1 MNKKINMV
9 LILLLLLIVSVGAV
23 SAADNSNET
32 LSVNDNTQGDEIL
45 TATNYTVTEN
55 TYGNY
60 FTSKGEMS
68 SSINAG
74 DTLIL
79 SGDFSGKNFTINK
92 QITLTGSGGTIKNG
106 VITLTK
112 DASGTVITG
121 LTIKNTNDFLYGIHV
136 NGATNCEI
144 HDNFINN
151 TGQSSYC
158 IVLNKDSDFNKIEHN
173 TLSCYGESYGHG
185 TRSSP
190 VILLGSADNNY
201 IADNDVYCADA
212 NAIYLSSY
220 TGGPFKGGES
230 FNNVIYNNTIT
241 YTTRTTSW
249 AYAIQLMGGNNT
261 VDSNKIYGGYR
272 GVSSSN
278 NPLNKVINNYI
289 FVDGTDFSSGAHTG
303 GDYGI
308 AVASNAT
315 VRNNTITGMFVG
327 SAISAGDNSL
337 IENNIINASK
347 GYGIE
352 ASGDDVKI
360 IENTIY
366 TNTSAAVRQQGKM
379 SGIVVDRNTIVS
391 QSGIGVYLSKS
402 SKTKYPSNI
411 TITNN
416 NITTSNQY
424 MINAADADKDTWVI
438 SGNMG
443 TGKILTPSGEVDPSA
458 PDFNFNGTIHN
469 VTPANYHNF
478 IDGDGNLK
486 NDFVHDGDI
495 LNFIGTF
502 ENKKI
507 YVTSSVKLTG
517 QNPVFINST
526 ICALSDSVWI
536 ENLTI
541 RNSNTSHNAWGIYV
555 TDTNIVKILNN
566 DIYVVDPKTAYTIY
580 IHKSSKIYIENNT
593 LTSHGDAL
601 TYTLLGD
608 GAEECEIKD
617 NIINCIGT
625 GEIYPFENSR
635 DINGNSSEVCI
646 AQCICL
652 GDTSNDFC
660 LDGTNIVPE
669 LYRTY
674 GILMIHSSN
683 NTLTGND
690 VRVTSLVNESNIFNS
705 TNSLVGIDFYY
716 DCDNN
721 IISGNKVNVTGL
733 DNYLYGVGAI
743 AHPTGGSGST
753 AINNVFKNN
762 EIYVNG
768 GYMAEGIV
776 FGPGCNGTQAL
787 NNTVSLTAE
796 NVTYGVNLESS
807 FDSTLKDNIILMNC
821 DVVYGIEAYGS
832 DGNVIEY
839 NTINGEGKLVSG
851 FVGINTNN
859 NIIQNNIFNSNGTDS
874 DKNITHD
881 VIKAT
886 NSGVYLEGSS
896 KGNLIDS
903 NSITTELGYP
913 VVLSADSTGNTVTY
927 NYLKGEKGSGDEG
940 VNGSASNTV
949 HDNYA
954 STFDNLVMDNVTVEY
969 RGNATITLEDD
980 DEGEGANVE
989 FKLGDVVIG
998 NATLENGKATI
1009 NYVLDKT
1016 TNVGNYTL
1024 TARVSKYG
1032 FRTEE
1037 ITSQLS
1043 VEKSNITV
1051 TVDDVKAKAG
1061 SQAEFKATLIDINN
1075 NPISDVEVKFYRNA
1089 NYIGSGKTNE
1099 NGIVIANIN
1108 IPSSLKGNYSIFAIV
1123 GESDNYRQSSGEGKL
1138 ILAPK
1143 NLTKLSVDDVTLYY
1157 KDGTNLIGQLTDDKG
1172 NALSGMLLSIIINGQ
1187 TMKRTTDS
1195 EGKFGVPINLNPGVY
1210 PVEVKFEGNSQY
1222 EASSA
1227 NATVTVKHTIV
1238 SDDIELMY
1246 KNGTR
1251 FYVSLM
1257 EDGKP
1262 IANERILLNING
1274 VIYTRTTNAQGSTSI
1289 AINLEPNE
1297 YIVTT
1302 AREATG
1308 EMKSNKI
1315 LVKSLLVENKD
1326 VDMFF
1331 KNGTRYTV
1339 KVIKQDGTVAGAGE
1353 TVTFNING
1361 VFYERTTNAEGIAGL
1376 NLNLEPNNYIIT
1388 AMYEGCA
1395 VANNIKVKHVLHAE
1409 DLTKKYGTADQFTVN
1424 VVDGQG
1430 NPLANATVIFNI
1442 NGVFYYRVSNATGTA
1457 KLNINLMP
1465 GQYII
1470 TSSFNGENI
1479 ANKVTVT
1486 S

>member
-23 SAADNSNET
+23 SAADNSSET

-45 TATNYTVTEN
+45 TASNYTVTEK

-60 FTSKGEMS
+60 FSGKGEMS
-68 SSINAG
+68 SSVNAG
-74 DTLIL
+74 DTIIL

-92 QITLTGSGGTIKNG
+92 QITLTSSGGTIKNG

-121 LTIKNTNDFLYGIHV
+121 LTIKNSNNYLYGIHV

-144 HDNFINN
+144 RDNFMNN

-158 IVLNKDSDFNKIEHN
+158 VVLNKDSDFNKIEHN
-173 TLSCYGESYGHG
+173 TLSCYGETYGHG
-185 TRSSP
+185 TRSTP

-201 IADNDVYCADA
+201 IADNVIYSADA

-220 TGGPFKGGES
+220 GGGIFKGGES

-261 VDSNKIYGGYR
+261 VDSNRIYGAYR
-272 GVSSSN
+272 GVTSSN
-278 NPLNKVINNYI
+278 VPSNKVINNYI
-289 FVDGTDFSSGAHTG
+289 FVDGTDFASGAHTG

-308 AVASNAT
+308 AVASDAT

-327 SAISAGDNSL
+327 SAISAGDNSV

-391 QSGIGVYLSKS
+391 ESGIGVYLSKS

-416 NITTSNQY
+416 DITTSNQY

-438 SGNMG
+438 SDNVG

-517 QNPVFINST
+517 KNPVFINST

-555 TDTNIVKILNN
+555 TDTKIVKILNN

-580 IHKSSKIYIENNT
+580 VHKSSKIYIENNT

-674 GILMIHSSN
+674 GILMIRSSN

-721 IISGNKVNVTGL
+721 VISKNKVNVTGL

-743 AHPTGGSGST
+743 AHPTGGSGTT
-753 AINNVFKNN
+753 AINNIFKDN
-762 EIYVNG
+762 EIYVSG
-768 GYMAEGIV
+768 GYMSEGIV

-787 NNTVSLTAE
+787 NNSVLLTAE
-796 NVTYGVNLESS
+796 NVTYGINLESS
-807 FDSTLKDNIILMNC
+807 FNSTLKDNIILMEC
-821 DVVYGIEAYGS
+821 DVVYGIEVYGS

-839 NTINGEGKLVSG
+839 NTLNGEGKLVSG

-859 NIIQNNIFNSNGTDS
+859 NIIQNNVFNLNGTDS
-874 DKNITHD
+874 GKNITHD
-881 VIKAT
+881 VIKAP

-903 NSITTELGYP
+903 NNITTELGYP
-913 VVLSADSTGNTVTY
+913 VELSADSTGNTVTN

-969 RGNATITLEDD
+969 RGNATITLESDN
-980 DEGEGANVE
+980 EGDGANVE
-989 FKLGDVVIG
+989 FKLGDLVIG
-998 NATLENGKATI
+998 NATLEKGKATI

-1016 TNVGNYTL
+1016 TDVGNYTL
-1024 TARVSKYG
+1024 TARVSKHG
-1032 FRTEE
+1032 FRSEE

-1043 VEKSNITV
+1043 VEKSNITI

-1123 GESDNYRQSSGEGKL
+1123 GESDNYRQSSGEAKL
-1138 ILAPK
+1138 ILTAR
-1143 NLTKLSVDDVTLYY
+1143 NLTKLTVDDVTLYF
-1157 KDGTNLIGQLTDDKG
+1157 KDGTKLMGQLTDDAAK
-1172 NALSGMLLSIIINGQ
+1172 ALSDMTILITINGQ
-1187 TMKRTTDS
+1187 TVKRTTDS
-1195 EGKFGVPINLNPGVY
+1195 EGKFGVAINLNPGVY

-1222 EASSA
+1222 DPSSA
-1227 NATVTVKHTIV
+1227 NATVTVNHTIV
-1238 SDDIELMY
+1238 SDDIVLMY

-1257 EDGKP
+1257 KDGKP
-1262 IANERILLNING
+1262 IANEEIHLNING
-1274 VIYTRTTNAQGSTSI
+1274 VIYTRVTKDNGSASI
-1289 AINLEPNE
+1289 AINLEPKE

-1302 AREATG
+1302 ERVSTG
-1308 EMKSNKI
+1308 EKKSNKI

-1331 KNGTRYTV
+1331 RNGTRYTV

-1361 VFYERTTNAEGIAGL
+1361 VFYERKTNDEGIAGL

-1395 VANNIKVKHVLHAE
+1395 VSNNIKIKHILHAE
-1409 DLTKKYGTADQFTVN
+1409 DLTKKYGTAAPFTVD
-1424 VVDGQG
+1424 VLDGQG
-1430 NPLANATVIFNI
+1430 NPLANANVTFNI

-1465 GQYII
+1465 GEYII

>member
-68 SSINAG
+68 SSVNAG

-92 QITLTGSGGTIKNG
+92 QITLTSSGGTIKNG

-121 LTIKNTNDFLYGIHV
+121 LTIKNSNNYLYGIHV

-144 HDNFINN
+144 RDNFMNN

-158 IVLNKDSDFNKIEHN
+158 VVLNKDSDFNKIEHN
-173 TLSCYGESYGHG
+173 TLSCYGETYGHG
-185 TRSSP
+185 TRSTP

-201 IADNDVYCADA
+201 IADNVIYSADA

-220 TGGPFKGGES
+220 GGGIFKGGES

-261 VDSNKIYGGYR
+261 VDSNRIYGAYR
-272 GVSSSN
+272 GVTSSN
-278 NPLNKVINNYI
+278 VPSNKVINNYI
-289 FVDGTDFSSGAHTG
+289 FVDGTDFASGAHTG

-308 AVASNAT
+308 AVASDAT

-327 SAISAGDNSL
+327 SAISAGDNSV

-352 ASGDDVKI
+352 ASGDDVKV

-391 QSGIGVYLSKS
+391 ESGIGVYLSKS

-416 NITTSNQY
+416 DITTSNQY

-438 SGNMG
+438 SDNVG

-517 QNPVFINST
+517 KNPVFINST

-555 TDTNIVKILNN
+555 TDTKIVKILNN

-580 IHKSSKIYIENNT
+580 VHKSSKIYIENNT

-674 GILMIHSSN
+674 GILMIRSSN

-690 VRVTSLVNESNIFNS
+690 VHVTSLVNESNIFNS

-721 IISGNKVNVTGL
+721 VISKNKVNVTGL

-743 AHPTGGSGST
+743 AHPTGGSGTT
-753 AINNVFKNN
+753 AINNIFKDN
-762 EIYVNG
+762 EIYVSG
-768 GYMAEGIV
+768 GYMSEGIV

-787 NNTVSLTAE
+787 NNSVLLTAE
-796 NVTYGVNLESS
+796 NVTYGINLESS
-807 FDSTLKDNIILMNC
+807 FNSTLKDNIILMEC

-839 NTINGEGKLVSG
+839 NTLNGEGKLVSG

-859 NIIQNNIFNSNGTDS
+859 NIIQNNVFNLNGTDS
-874 DKNITHD
+874 GKNITHD
-881 VIKAT
+881 VIKAP
-886 NSGVYLEGSS
+886 NSGIYLEGSS

-903 NSITTELGYP
+903 NNITTELGYP
-913 VVLSADSTGNTVTY
+913 VELSADSTGNTVTN

-969 RGNATITLEDD
+969 RGNATITLEND

-1024 TARVSKYG
+1024 TAGVSKHG

-1430 NPLANATVIFNI
+1430 KPLANATVIFNI
-1442 NGVFYYRVSNATGTA
+1442 NGVFYDRVSNATGTA

>member
-980 DEGEGANVE
+980 DEDEGANVE

>member
-23 SAADNSNET
+23 SAADNSSET

-45 TATNYTVTEN
+45 TASNYTVTEK

-60 FTSKGEMS
+60 FSGKGEMS
-68 SSINAG
+68 SSVNAG
-74 DTLIL
+74 DTIIL

-92 QITLTGSGGTIKNG
+92 QITLTSSGGTIKNG

-121 LTIKNTNDFLYGIHV
+121 LTIKNSNNYLYGIHV

-144 HDNFINN
+144 RDNFMNN

-158 IVLNKDSDFNKIEHN
+158 VVLNKDSDFNKIEHN
-173 TLSCYGESYGHG
+173 TLSCYGETYGHG
-185 TRSSP
+185 TRSTP

-201 IADNDVYCADA
+201 IADNVIYSADA

-220 TGGPFKGGES
+220 GGGIFKGGES

-261 VDSNKIYGGYR
+261 VDSNRIYGAYR
-272 GVSSSN
+272 GVTSSN
-278 NPLNKVINNYI
+278 VPSNKVINNYI
-289 FVDGTDFSSGAHTG
+289 FVDGTDFASGAHTG

-308 AVASNAT
+308 AVASDAT

-327 SAISAGDNSL
+327 SAISAGDNSV

-416 NITTSNQY
+416 DITTSNQY

-438 SGNMG
+438 SDNVG

-517 QNPVFINST
+517 KNPVFINST

-555 TDTNIVKILNN
+555 TDTKIVKILNN

-580 IHKSSKIYIENNT
+580 VHKSSKIYIENNT

-674 GILMIHSSN
+674 GILMIRSSN

-690 VRVTSLVNESNIFNS
+690 VRITSLVNESNIFNS

-721 IISGNKVNVTGL
+721 VISKNKVNVTGL

-743 AHPTGGSGST
+743 AHPTGGSGTT
-753 AINNVFKNN
+753 AINNIFKDN
-762 EIYVNG
+762 EIYVSG
-768 GYMAEGIV
+768 GYMSEGIV

-787 NNTVSLTAE
+787 NNSVLLTAE
-796 NVTYGVNLESS
+796 NVTYGINLESS
-807 FDSTLKDNIILMNC
+807 FNSTLKYNIILMEC

-839 NTINGEGKLVSG
+839 NTLNGEGKLVSG

-859 NIIQNNIFNSNGTDS
+859 NIIQNNVFNLNGTDS
-874 DKNITHD
+874 GKNITHD
-881 VIKAT
+881 VIKAP

-903 NSITTELGYP
+903 NNITTELGYP
-913 VVLSADSTGNTVTY
+913 VELSADSTGNTVTN

-969 RGNATITLEDD
+969 RGNATITLEND

-1024 TARVSKYG
+1024 TARVSKHG

-1051 TVDDVKAKAG
+1051 TVDDVRAKPG

-1075 NPISDVEVKFYRNA
+1075 NPVSDAEVKFYRNA
-1089 NYIGSGKTNE
+1089 IYFGSGKTDE
-1099 NGIVIANIN
+1099 NGIVTINSN
-1108 IPSSLKGNYSIFAIV
+1108 IPSTLKGNFTIFAIV
-1123 GESDNYRQSSGEGKL
+1123 AESDNYRQSSGEGKL
-1138 ILAPK
+1138 S
-1143 NLTKLSVDDVTLYY
+1143 TKDTTQIIANDVSLYY
-1157 KDGTNLIGQLTDDKG
+1157 KDGTRFVATLVGGDGKP
-1172 NALSGMLLSIIINGQ
+1172 LSGLNASITINGVE
-1187 TMKRTTDS
+1187 TIKTTNS
-1195 EGKFGVPINLNPGVY
+1195 EGKFSIAINLDPGVY
-1210 PVEVKFEGNSQY
+1210 PVEAKFDGDSQY

-1238 SDDIELMY
+1238 SDDITLMY

-1274 VIYTRTTNAQGSTSI
+1274 VIYTRTTNAQGSADI

-1361 VFYERTTNAEGIAGL
+1361 VFYERKTNDQGIAGL

-1442 NGVFYYRVSNATGTA
+1442 NGVFYDRVSNATGTA

>member
-23 SAADNSNET
+23 SAADNSSET

-45 TATNYTVTEN
+45 TASNYTVTEK

-60 FTSKGEMS
+60 FSGKGEMS
-68 SSINAG
+68 SSVNAG
-74 DTLIL
+74 DTIIL
-79 SGDFSGKNFTINK
+79 SGNFSGKNFTINK
-92 QITLTGSGGTIKNG
+92 QITLTSSGGTIKNG

-112 DASGTVITG
+112 DASGTVISG
-121 LTIKNTNDFLYGIHV
+121 LTIKNTNNYLYGIHV

-144 HDNFINN
+144 RDNFMNN

-173 TLSCYGESYGHG
+173 TLSCYGETYGHG
-185 TRSSP
+185 TRSTP

-220 TGGPFKGGES
+220 GGGIFKGGES

-261 VDSNKIYGGYR
+261 VDSNRIYGAYR
-272 GVSSSN
+272 GVTSSN
-278 NPLNKVINNYI
+278 VPSNKVINNYI
-289 FVDGTDFSSGAHTG
+289 FVDGTDFASGAHTG

-308 AVASNAT
+308 AVASDAT

-327 SAISAGDNSL
+327 SAISAGDNSV

-391 QSGIGVYLSKS
+391 ESGIGVYLSKS

-580 IHKSSKIYIENNT
+580 IHESSKIYIENNT

-635 DINGNSSEVCI
+635 DINGNSEVCI

-690 VRVTSLVNESNIFNS
+690 VCVTSLVNESNIFNS

-721 IISGNKVNVTGL
+721 VISGNKVNVTGL

-743 AHPTGGSGST
+743 AHPTGGSGTT
-753 AINNVFKNN
+753 AINNIFKNN
-762 EIYVNG
+762 EIYVTG

-859 NIIQNNIFNSNGTDS
+859 NIIQNNVFNSNGTDS
-874 DKNITHD
+874 GKNITHD
-881 VIKAT
+881 VIKAP

-903 NSITTELGYP
+903 NNITTELGYP

-969 RGNATITLEDD
+969 RGNATITLEDV

-1024 TARVSKYG
+1024 TARVSKHG

-1246 KNGTR
+1246 KDGTR

-1297 YIVTT
+1297 YIVTI

-1430 NPLANATVIFNI
+1430 NPLANATVKFNI
-1442 NGVFYYRVSNATGTA
+1442 NGVFYDRVSNATGTA

>member
-9 LILLLLLIVSVGAV
+9 LILLLLLIVSLGAV
-23 SAADNSNET
+23 SAADNSSET
-32 LSVNDNTQGDEIL
+32 LSVNDNTQGNEIL
-45 TATNYTVTEN
+45 TATNHTVTEK
-55 TYGNY
+55 TYSNY
-60 FTSKGEMS
+60 FSAKGEMS
-68 SSINAG
+68 PSVNAG

-92 QITLTGSGGTIKNG
+92 QITLTSSGGTVKNG

-112 DASGTVITG
+112 DASGTIISG
-121 LTIKNTNDFLYGIHV
+121 LTIKNTNNYLYGIHV
-136 NGATNCEI
+136 NGAKNCEI
-144 HDNFINN
+144 HDNFMNN

-173 TLSCYGESYGHG
+173 TLSCYGETYGHG
-185 TRSSP
+185 TRSTP

-201 IADNDVYCADA
+201 IADNEIYCADA

-220 TGGPFKGGES
+220 GGGPFKGGES
-230 FNNVIYNNTIT
+230 FNNVIYNNTIR

-261 VDSNKIYGGYR
+261 IDSNRIYGAYR

-278 NPLNKVINNYI
+278 FPLNKVINNYI
-289 FVDGTDFSSGAHTG
+289 FVDGTDFASGAHTG

-308 AVASNAT
+308 AVAANAT
-315 VRNNTITGMFVG
+315 VRNNTVTGMFVG
-327 SAISAGDNSL
+327 AAVSAGDNSV
-337 IENNIINASK
+337 IENNIINASA
-347 GYGIE
+347 GYGIQ
-352 ASGDDVKI
+352 ASGDNLKI
-360 IENTIY
+360 VENTIN
-366 TNTSAAVRQQGKM
+366 TNTSAGVFQQGKQT
-379 SGIVVDRNTIVS
+379 GIVVDRNTIVS
-391 QSGIGVYLSKS
+391 QSGIGVYLMKS

-416 NITTSNQY
+416 QITTSNKY
-424 MINAADADKDTWVI
+424 MINAADADKNTWVI
-438 SGNMG
+438 DNNIG
-443 TGKILTPSGEVDPSA
+443 TGLILTPSGEVDPSA

-469 VTPANYHNF
+469 VTPSTYHNY

-517 QNPVFINST
+517 ENPLFINST

-541 RNSNTSHNAWGIYV
+541 INKNTSHNAWGIYV

-566 DIYVVDPKTAYTIY
+566 DITVYDPKTAYTIY
-580 IHKSSKIYIENNT
+580 VHKASKIYIENNT
-593 LTSHGDAL
+593 LTSHGEAL

-608 GAEECEIKD
+608 GAEDCEIT
-617 NIINCIGT
+617 NNVIRCIGT

-674 GILMIHSSN
+674 GILMIRSSN

-690 VRVTSLVNESNIFNS
+690 VHVTSLVEESNIFNS

-721 IISGNKVNVTGL
+721 VISDNFVLVEGL

-743 AHPTGGSGST
+743 AHPTGGSGTT
-753 AINNVFKNN
+753 AINNIFKNN
-762 EIYVNG
+762 EIYVRG

-787 NNTVSLTAE
+787 NNNVTLTAE

-807 FDSTLKDNIILMNC
+807 FDSTIKDNYILMDC

-832 DGNVIEY
+832 DGNVIEDNVIY
-839 NTINGEGKLVSG
+839 GEGKLVSG

-859 NIIQNNIFNSNGTDS
+859 NTIQNNIITSNGTDS
-874 DKNITHD
+874 SKNITHD
-881 VIKAT
+881 VIKAS
-886 NSGVYLEGSS
+886 NSGVYLEGAS
-896 KGNLIDS
+896 KGNFIDS
-903 NSITTELGYP
+903 NIITTELGYP
-913 VVLSADSTGNTVTY
+913 VVLSDDSTGNTVTN

-969 RGNATITLEDD
+969 RGNATITLENDN
-980 DEGEGANVE
+980 EGEGANVE
-989 FKLGDVVIG
+989 FKLGDTVIG
-998 NATLENGKATI
+998 NATIVGGKATI
-1009 NYVLDKT
+1009 SYVLDKT
-1016 TNVGNYTL
+1016 TNVGNYTI

-1032 FRTEE
+1032 YRTEE

-1075 NPISDVEVKFYRNA
+1075 NPISGVEVKFYRNA
-1089 NYIGSGKTNE
+1089 QYIGSAKTDE
-1099 NGIVIANIN
+1099 NGIVTINSN
-1108 IPSSLKGNYSIFAIV
+1108 IPSSLKGNFTIFAIV
-1123 GESDNYRQSSGEGKL
+1123 AESSNYRQSSGEGKL
-1138 ILAPK
+1138 IITGR
-1143 NLTKLSVDDVTLYY
+1143 NLTKLSVDDVTLYC
-1157 KDGTNLIGQLTDDKG
+1157 KDGTKLVGQLTDGDGK
-1172 NALSGMLLSIIINGQ
+1172 ALSGKALSVIINGQ
-1187 TMKRTTDS
+1187 TLKRTTDS
-1195 EGKFGVPINLNPGVY
+1195 EGKFGVAINLDPGVY
-1210 PVEVKFEGNSQY
+1210 PVEVKFDGDSYY
-1222 EASSA
+1222 EPATA

-1238 SDDIELMY
+1238 GDDITLMY

-1257 EDGKP
+1257 KDGKP
-1262 IANERILLNING
+1262 IAGELIYLNING
-1274 VIYTRTTNAQGSTSI
+1274 VIYTRTTNAEGSASI
-1289 AINLEPNE
+1289 AINLDPKE

-1302 AREATG
+1302 TRAATG

-1315 LVKSLLVENKD
+1315 LVKSLLVENND
-1326 VDMFF
+1326 VDMFY

-1353 TVTFNING
+1353 VVTFNING
-1361 VFYERTTNAEGIAGL
+1361 VLYERKTNDQGIAGL
-1376 NLNLEPNNYIIT
+1376 NLNLEPGDYVIT
-1388 AMYEGCA
+1388 AMYEGCC
-1395 VANNIKVKHVLHAE
+1395 VANNIKIKHVLHAE
-1409 DLTKKYGTADQFTVN
+1409 DLTKKYGTPTPFTVD

-1430 NPLANATVIFNI
+1430 NPLVNANVTFNI
-1442 NGVFYYRVSNATGTA
+1442 NGVFYNRLSNATGTA

-1465 GQYII
+1465 GVYII

-1486 S
+1486 R

>member
-23 SAADNSNET
+23 SAADNSSET

-45 TATNYTVTEN
+45 TASNYTVTEK

-60 FTSKGEMS
+60 FSGKGEMS
-68 SSINAG
+68 SSVNAG
-74 DTLIL
+74 DTIIL

-92 QITLTGSGGTIKNG
+92 QITLTSSGGTIKNG

-121 LTIKNTNDFLYGIHV
+121 LTIKNSNNYLYGIHV

-144 HDNFINN
+144 RDNFMNN

-158 IVLNKDSDFNKIEHN
+158 VVLNKDSDFNKIEHN
-173 TLSCYGESYGHG
+173 TLSCYGETYGHG
-185 TRSSP
+185 TRSTP

-201 IADNDVYCADA
+201 IADNVIYSADA

-220 TGGPFKGGES
+220 GGGIFKGGES

-261 VDSNKIYGGYR
+261 VDSNRIYGAYR
-272 GVSSSN
+272 GVTSSN
-278 NPLNKVINNYI
+278 VPSNKVINNYI
-289 FVDGTDFSSGAHTG
+289 FVDGTDFASGAHTG

-308 AVASNAT
+308 AVASDAT

-327 SAISAGDNSL
+327 SAISAGDNSV

-391 QSGIGVYLSKS
+391 ESGIGVYLSKS

-416 NITTSNQY
+416 DITTSNQY

-438 SGNMG
+438 SDNVG

-517 QNPVFINST
+517 KNPVFINST

-555 TDTNIVKILNN
+555 TDTKIVKILNN

-580 IHKSSKIYIENNT
+580 VHKSSKIYIENNT

-674 GILMIHSSN
+674 GILMIRSSN

-721 IISGNKVNVTGL
+721 VISKNKVNVTGL
-733 DNYLYGVGAI
+733 DNYLWCWSY
-743 AHPTGGSGST
+743 
-753 AINNVFKNN
+753 
-762 EIYVNG
+762 
-768 GYMAEGIV
+768 
-776 FGPGCNGTQAL
+776 C
-787 NNTVSLTAE
+787 
-796 NVTYGVNLESS
+796 SS
-807 FDSTLKDNIILMNC
+807 
-821 DVVYGIEAYGS
+821 
-832 DGNVIEY
+832 
-839 NTINGEGKLVSG
+839 
-851 FVGINTNN
+851 
-859 NIIQNNIFNSNGTDS
+859 
-874 DKNITHD
+874 
-881 VIKAT
+881 
-886 NSGVYLEGSS
+886 
-896 KGNLIDS
+896 
-903 NSITTELGYP
+903 
-913 VVLSADSTGNTVTY
+913 
-927 NYLKGEKGSGDEG
+927 
-940 VNGSASNTV
+940 
-949 HDNYA
+949 
-954 STFDNLVMDNVTVEY
+954 Y
-969 RGNATITLEDD
+969 RRIWNH
-980 DEGEGANVE
+980 
-989 FKLGDVVIG
+989 
-998 NATLENGKATI
+998 
-1009 NYVLDKT
+1009 
-1016 TNVGNYTL
+1016 
-1024 TARVSKYG
+1024 S
-1032 FRTEE
+1032 
-1037 ITSQLS
+1037 
-1043 VEKSNITV
+1043 
-1051 TVDDVKAKAG
+1051 
-1061 SQAEFKATLIDINN
+1061 
-1075 NPISDVEVKFYRNA
+1075 
-1089 NYIGSGKTNE
+1089 
-1099 NGIVIANIN
+1099 
-1108 IPSSLKGNYSIFAIV
+1108 
-1123 GESDNYRQSSGEGKL
+1123 
-1138 ILAPK
+1138 
-1143 NLTKLSVDDVTLYY
+1143 Y
-1157 KDGTNLIGQLTDDKG
+1157 K
-1172 NALSGMLLSIIINGQ
+1172 
-1187 TMKRTTDS
+1187 
-1195 EGKFGVPINLNPGVY
+1195 
-1210 PVEVKFEGNSQY
+1210 
-1222 EASSA
+1222 
-1227 NATVTVKHTIV
+1227 
-1238 SDDIELMY
+1238 
-1246 KNGTR
+1246 
-1251 FYVSLM
+1251 
-1257 EDGKP
+1257 
-1262 IANERILLNING
+1262 
-1274 VIYTRTTNAQGSTSI
+1274 
-1289 AINLEPNE
+1289 
-1297 YIVTT
+1297 
-1302 AREATG
+1302 
-1308 EMKSNKI
+1308 
-1315 LVKSLLVENKD
+1315 
-1326 VDMFF
+1326 
-1331 KNGTRYTV
+1331 
-1339 KVIKQDGTVAGAGE
+1339 
-1353 TVTFNING
+1353 
-1361 VFYERTTNAEGIAGL
+1361 
-1376 NLNLEPNNYIIT
+1376 
-1388 AMYEGCA
+1388 
-1395 VANNIKVKHVLHAE
+1395 
-1409 DLTKKYGTADQFTVN
+1409 
-1424 VVDGQG
+1424 
-1430 NPLANATVIFNI
+1430 
-1442 NGVFYYRVSNATGTA
+1442 
-1457 KLNINLMP
+1457 
-1465 GQYII
+1465 
-1470 TSSFNGENI
+1470 
-1479 ANKVTVT
+1479 
-1486 S
+1486 

>member
-1 MNKKINMV
+1 
-9 LILLLLLIVSVGAV
+9 
-23 SAADNSNET
+23 
-32 LSVNDNTQGDEIL
+32 
-45 TATNYTVTEN
+45 
-55 TYGNY
+55 
-60 FTSKGEMS
+60 
-68 SSINAG
+68 
-74 DTLIL
+74 
-79 SGDFSGKNFTINK
+79 
-92 QITLTGSGGTIKNG
+92 
-106 VITLTK
+106 
-112 DASGTVITG
+112 
-121 LTIKNTNDFLYGIHV
+121 
-136 NGATNCEI
+136 
-144 HDNFINN
+144 
-151 TGQSSYC
+151 
-158 IVLNKDSDFNKIEHN
+158 
-173 TLSCYGESYGHG
+173 
-185 TRSSP
+185 
-190 VILLGSADNNY
+190 
-201 IADNDVYCADA
+201 
-212 NAIYLSSY
+212 
-220 TGGPFKGGES
+220 
-230 FNNVIYNNTIT
+230 
-241 YTTRTTSW
+241 
-249 AYAIQLMGGNNT
+249 
-261 VDSNKIYGGYR
+261 
-272 GVSSSN
+272 
-278 NPLNKVINNYI
+278 
-289 FVDGTDFSSGAHTG
+289 
-303 GDYGI
+303 
-308 AVASNAT
+308 
-315 VRNNTITGMFVG
+315 
-327 SAISAGDNSL
+327 
-337 IENNIINASK
+337 
-347 GYGIE
+347 
-352 ASGDDVKI
+352 
-360 IENTIY
+360 
-366 TNTSAAVRQQGKM
+366 
-379 SGIVVDRNTIVS
+379 
-391 QSGIGVYLSKS
+391 
-402 SKTKYPSNI
+402 
-411 TITNN
+411 
-416 NITTSNQY
+416 
-424 MINAADADKDTWVI
+424 
-438 SGNMG
+438 
-443 TGKILTPSGEVDPSA
+443 
-458 PDFNFNGTIHN
+458 
-469 VTPANYHNF
+469 
-478 IDGDGNLK
+478 
-486 NDFVHDGDI
+486 
-495 LNFIGTF
+495 
-502 ENKKI
+502 
-507 YVTSSVKLTG
+507 
-517 QNPVFINST
+517 
-526 ICALSDSVWI
+526 
-536 ENLTI
+536 
-541 RNSNTSHNAWGIYV
+541 
-555 TDTNIVKILNN
+555 
-566 DIYVVDPKTAYTIY
+566 
-580 IHKSSKIYIENNT
+580 
-593 LTSHGDAL
+593 
-601 TYTLLGD
+601 
-608 GAEECEIKD
+608 
-617 NIINCIGT
+617 
-625 GEIYPFENSR
+625 
-635 DINGNSSEVCI
+635 
-646 AQCICL
+646 
-652 GDTSNDFC
+652 
-660 LDGTNIVPE
+660 
-669 LYRTY
+669 
-674 GILMIHSSN
+674 
-683 NTLTGND
+683 
-690 VRVTSLVNESNIFNS
+690 
-705 TNSLVGIDFYY
+705 
-716 DCDNN
+716 
-721 IISGNKVNVTGL
+721 
-733 DNYLYGVGAI
+733 
-743 AHPTGGSGST
+743 
-753 AINNVFKNN
+753 
-762 EIYVNG
+762 
-768 GYMAEGIV
+768 
-776 FGPGCNGTQAL
+776 
-787 NNTVSLTAE
+787 
-796 NVTYGVNLESS
+796 
-807 FDSTLKDNIILMNC
+807 
-821 DVVYGIEAYGS
+821 
-832 DGNVIEY
+832 
-839 NTINGEGKLVSG
+839 
-851 FVGINTNN
+851 
-859 NIIQNNIFNSNGTDS
+859 
-874 DKNITHD
+874 
-881 VIKAT
+881 
-886 NSGVYLEGSS
+886 
-896 KGNLIDS
+896 LIDS